1 MSGRERRSLASNM
14 YEQLTDD
21 NFLLYCAKRYDNS
34 EQITTDE
41 FIEELDRIKYIKKLV
56 TRFNETGELRE
67 RLILNHIITLA
78 NCFGQYTAKIL
89 FLKTEKQY
97 SFVKPFLVMI
107 NRLPETIHNVGEH
120 KVIHT
125 DSITMSVDIIKALR
139 EINNGKQST

>member
-97 SFVKPFLVMI
+97 SFVKPSTLTFVCGIAFCFTPFKIRYNLSPSSEKM
-107 NRLPETIHNVGEH
+107 
-120 KVIHT
+120 VIT
-125 DSITMSVDIIKALR
+125 PCA
-139 EINNGKQST
+139 